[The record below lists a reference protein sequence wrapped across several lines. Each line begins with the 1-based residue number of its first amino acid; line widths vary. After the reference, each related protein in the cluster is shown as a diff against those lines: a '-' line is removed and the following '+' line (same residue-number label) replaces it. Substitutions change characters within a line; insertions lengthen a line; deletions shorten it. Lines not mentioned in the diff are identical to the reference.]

1 MIIYAALMCQKCRLQ
16 FSNYTMLE
24 WKVSHIHCTHSLRHL
39 ETESGLDALRRMA
52 DAETIVAI
60 RRQQTADEDEDA
72 ELLDSLEP
80 MRRQMADEDVFVWE
94 TRFVLRN

>member
-1 MIIYAALMCQKCRLQ
+1 M
-16 FSNYTMLE
+16 
-24 WKVSHIHCTHSLRHL
+24 

-60 RRQQTADEDEDA
+60 RRRQTADEDEEDEEDE